1 MGKQQASHHDE
12 AKDQGQKSTQE
23 PAQAV
28 VQDKDRKIVQEP
40 AEALVQDPGQKST
53 QEPAQALV
61 QDQDQKSTQEP
72 AKALVEDQGPK
83 SAQEPGEDEAED
95 AFGDAL
101 LHELKRR
108 SQLADQQDEGQKTQE
123 APGQA
128 LVQDKPESCEK
139 QQEDPEDKR
148 PVEITKDKTEDDKA
162 PLQDI

>member
-40 AEALVQDPGQKST
+40 AEALVKDPGQKST
-53 QEPAQALV
+53 
-61 QDQDQKSTQEP
+61 
-72 AKALVEDQGPK
+72 
-83 SAQEPGEDEAED
+83 QEPGEDEAED

-148 PVEITKDKTEDDKA
+148 LAEITKDKTEDDKA